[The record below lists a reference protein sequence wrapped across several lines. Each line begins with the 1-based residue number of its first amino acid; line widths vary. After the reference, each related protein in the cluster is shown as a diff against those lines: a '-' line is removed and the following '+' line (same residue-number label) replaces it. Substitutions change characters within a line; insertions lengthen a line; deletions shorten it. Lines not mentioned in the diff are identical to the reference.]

1 MIQEAIKSAIDKN
14 DLPYE
19 TARQAMLEIM
29 RGTATQAQIA
39 SFLTAL
45 RMKGESIDEI
55 TACAAAMRE
64 CCTRLPHDMEVLD
77 IVGTGGDE
85 AFTFNISTVSA
96 FVAAAGGVPVA
107 KHGNRSVSS
116 KCGAADVL
124 EALGVKLD
132 LTAEQNAKV
141 LRDTGICFMF
151 APVYHA
157 SMKHAAP
164 VRREM
169 GTRTIFNILGPL
181 ANPAGATMQLLG
193 VYNAEL
199 LEPLAQALMNLGV
212 RRALVVHGD
221 DGLDEI
227 TLTAATQVY
236 EIKDGKLSHDR
247 LDPADYGFALCAIRD
262 ITGGDAAA
270 NAAIAMAVLGGQKG
284 PKRDI
289 VLLNAGACLYI
300 AGKSNTISEG
310 AAFAAELIDSGAALT
325 KMDEFIRATNEAE
338 VAQ

>member
-1 MIQEAIKSAIDKN
+1 MIQEAIKIAIDKN

-19 TARQAMLEIM
+19 TARQSMLEIM
-29 RGTATQAQIA
+29 QGTATPAQIA
-39 SFLTAL
+39 AFLTAL
-45 RMKGESIDEI
+45 RMKGESIEEI

-64 CCTRLPHDMEVLD
+64 CGTKLPHNLTVLD

-96 FVAAAGGVPVA
+96 FVIAAAGVPVA

-124 EALGVKLD
+124 ETLGVKLN

-141 LRDTGICFMF
+141 LADTGICFMF

-181 ANPAGATMQLLG
+181 ANPASATLQLLG
-193 VYNAEL
+193 VYNEAL
-199 LEPLAQALMNLGV
+199 MEPLAKTLMNLGV
-212 RRALVVHGD
+212 KRALVVHGD

-227 TLTAATQVY
+227 TLTATTQVY
-236 EIKDGKLSHDR
+236 EIGDGR
-247 LDPADYGFALCAIRD
+247 LTHYTLNPRDCGLALCAMDD
-262 ITGGDAAA
+262 IKGGDAAV
-270 NAAIAMAVLGGQKG
+270 NADIARSVLGGRTG

-300 AGKSNTISEG
+300 AGKADTIAEG
-310 AAFAAELIDSGAALT
+310 VALAAQTIDSGTALA
-325 KMDEFIRATNEAE
+325 KLYEFVKATNGA
-338 VAQ
+338 AS

>member
-1 MIQEAIKSAIDKN
+1 MIQEAIRFAIDKN

-29 RGTATQAQIA
+29 RGAATPAQIA
-39 SFLTAL
+39 AFLTAL

-55 TACAAAMRE
+55 TACAASMRE
-64 CCTRLPHDMEVLD
+64 CCTRLPHDLEVLD

-96 FVAAAGGVPVA
+96 FVIAAAGVPVA

-116 KCGAADVL
+116 RCGAADVL
-124 EALGVKLD
+124 EKLGVKLN

-181 ANPAGATMQLLG
+181 ANPAGATLQLLG
-193 VYNAEL
+193 VYKKEL
-199 LEPLAQALMNLGV
+199 MEPLAQALMNLGV

-227 TLTAATQVY
+227 TLTTTTKVY
-236 EIKDGKLSHDR
+236 EINDGKLIRYTLNPCDCG
-247 LDPADYGFALCAIRD
+247 LALCAMGD
-262 ITGGDAAA
+262 ITGGDASV
-270 NAAIAMAVLGGQKG
+270 NADIAKSVLGGQTG

-289 VLLNAGACLYI
+289 VLLNAGASLYI
-300 AGKSNTISEG
+300 AGKADTIADGVVLAANT
-310 AAFAAELIDSGAALT
+310 IDSGAALA
-325 KMDEFIRATNEAE
+325 KLNEFVQATNGAE
-338 VAQ
+338 V

>member
-1 MIQEAIKSAIDKN
+1 MIQEAIKLAIDKN

-19 TARQAMLEIM
+19 TAREAMMEIM
-29 RGTATQAQIA
+29 QGTATPAQIA
-39 SFLTAL
+39 AFLTAL
-45 RMKGESIDEI
+45 RMKGESVGEI

-64 CCTRLPHDMEVLD
+64 CGTKLPHDLEVLD

-85 AFTFNISTVSA
+85 ASTFNISTVSA
-96 FVAAAGGVPVA
+96 FVIAAARVPVA

-124 EALGVKLD
+124 EALGVQLT

-141 LRDTGICFMF
+141 LADTGICFMF

-181 ANPAGATMQLLG
+181 ANPAGATLQLLG
-193 VYNAEL
+193 VYNEAL
-199 LEPLAQALMNLGV
+199 MEPLAQALMNLGV
-212 RRALVVHGD
+212 RRGLVVHGD

-227 TLTAATQVY
+227 TLTADTQIY
-236 EIKDGKLSHDR
+236 EIKDGQLTRHK
-247 LDPADYGFALCAIRD
+247 LDPRGCGLELCAMGD

-270 NAAIAMAVLGGQKG
+270 NAKIAKAVLGGEKG
-284 PKRDI
+284 ARRNI
-289 VLLNAGACLYI
+289 VLLNTGACLYI
-300 AGKSNTISEG
+300 AGKADTI
-310 AAFAAELIDSGAALT
+310 AAGVALAAQTIDSGAALA
-325 KMDEFIRATNEAE
+325 KLNEFVLATNGAKP
-338 VAQ
+338 

>member
-1 MIQEAIKSAIDKN
+1 MIQEAIRIAIDKN
-14 DLPYE
+14 NLPYE
-19 TARQAMLEIM
+19 TARQTMLEIM
-29 RGTATQAQIA
+29 QGTATPAQIA
-39 SFLTAL
+39 AFLTAL
-45 RMKGESIDEI
+45 RMKGESVGEI

-64 CCTRLPHDMEVLD
+64 CCTRLPHDAEVLD

-96 FVAAAGGVPVA
+96 FVVAAAGVPVA

-116 KCGAADVL
+116 KCGSADVL
-124 EALGVKLD
+124 ETLGVRLCLK
-132 LTAEQNAKV
+132 AEQNAKV
-141 LRDTGICFMF
+141 LTDNGICFMF

-181 ANPAGATMQLLG
+181 ANPAGATLQLLG
-193 VYNAEL
+193 VYNEAL
-199 LEPLAQALMNLGV
+199 MEPLAQALMNLGV

-227 TLTAATQVY
+227 TLTTTTQVY
-236 EIKDGKLSHDR
+236 EIRDGRLTHYA
-247 LDPADYGFALCAIRD
+247 LDPRDLGFALCAMGD
-262 ITGGDAAA
+262 ITGGGAEA
-270 NAAIAMAVLGGQKG
+270 NAEIAKAILSGQAG

-300 AGKSNTISEG
+300 AGAADTIAG
-310 AAFAAELIDSGAALT
+310 GVALAAQTIDSGAALA
-325 KMDEFIRATNEAE
+325 KLNEFVRATNGAE
-338 VAQ
+338 P